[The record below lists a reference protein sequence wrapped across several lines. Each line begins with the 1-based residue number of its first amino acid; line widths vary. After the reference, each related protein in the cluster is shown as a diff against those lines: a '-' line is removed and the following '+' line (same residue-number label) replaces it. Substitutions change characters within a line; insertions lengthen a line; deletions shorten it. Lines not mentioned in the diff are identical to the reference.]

1 MPLPMLAALLVAVWG
16 DGSGEYDAARAR
28 AGDGP
33 EGLVRLALWCERH
46 GLDDERARNLTLA
59 VEQKPDDARARGL
72 LGMVKLDGRWRE
84 ATEAA
89 DGSIPEAL
97 ARYNERRGTINPNRA
112 EDHWQLALWCERHGL
127 KPEARAHLAQVIR
140 FEPSREAAWRR
151 LGFLRHKGRWMTQE
165 EINAAIVDT
174 TARHEADKHWGPEFE
189 RLRMQIQKGGPAAA
203 EAEAAL
209 AAVRAPLAVAKLWEI
224 FVVRSRRVED
234 HARAVGVLAGIESR
248 EATLR
253 LTRLAV
259 SSPDQPVSS
268 AAAEALLKRDPR
280 EVIETLIESFRVPL
294 AFQVVPGQGGI
305 VGQLQVEGQTFTL
318 ERFYVL
324 QEDYN
329 PVFRPVSLGRS
340 GRTQLLMRGVPDYGA
355 ARAQARAA
363 LNRDVAMLTQFNA
376 AILHSNERIDS
387 LLQRLTGHREG
398 RDALAKA
405 DSARADP
412 ALPEG
417 LPGSLGV
424 QMRQYREMLELTNR
438 RNAAMSALTD
448 SARRAPFA
456 APGARSPQDRT
467 APMLRLG
474 SLNQQ
479 EDDVNV
485 AYTAEL
491 LAIQQRG
498 FVEARQADWEQAKQ
512 TPQREEV
519 RGQAWRKWW
528 ANERG
533 YSSDEPEPRPK
544 RQVTQLRTY
553 EVPVYLVMYSHSS
566 CFAAGTPVHTRTGI
580 RPIEELKVG
589 DLVLGRDTA
598 TGGLEY
604 QPVTAVYHR
613 RPAPTFKVVIGGEA
627 LVVTGI
633 HRFWKA
639 GAGWV
644 MARDLKPGDP
654 IRTVDGAR
662 TVDSV
667 QPDEVRPVYNLDVEH
682 TRSYLVGRAGA
693 LVHDDHLPDPMSAP
707 FDAVPELVAARAK

>member
-1 MPLPMLAALLVAVWG
+1 
-16 DGSGEYDAARAR
+16 
-28 AGDGP
+28 
-33 EGLVRLALWCERH
+33 
-46 GLDDERARNLTLA
+46 
-59 VEQKPDDARARGL
+59 
-72 LGMVKLDGRWRE
+72 
-84 ATEAA
+84 
-89 DGSIPEAL
+89 
-97 ARYNERRGTINPNRA
+97 
-112 EDHWQLALWCERHGL
+112 
-127 KPEARAHLAQVIR
+127 
-140 FEPSREAAWRR
+140 
-151 LGFLRHKGRWMTQE
+151 MTQE

-174 TARHEADKHWGPEFE
+174 TARHEADKHWGPELE
-189 RLRMQIQKGGPAAA
+189 RLRIQIQKGGPAAA

-209 AAVRAPLAVAKLWEI
+209 AAVRDPLAVAKLWEI
-224 FVVRSRRVED
+224 FVVRSHRVED
-234 HARAVGVLAGIESR
+234 HARAVGVLARIESR

-280 EVIETLIESFRVPL
+280 EAIETLIESFRVPV

-305 VGQLQVEGQTFTL
+305 AGQLQVEGQTFTL

-329 PVFRPVSLGRS
+329 PFFRPVSLGRS
-340 GRTQLLMRGVPDYGA
+340 GRSQLLMRGVADYGEPGPRPRGA
-355 ARAQARAA
+355 
-363 LNRDVAMLTQFNA
+363 NSDIAMLTRFNA
-376 AILHSNERIDS
+376 SILHSNERIDA
-387 LLQRLTGHREG
+387 LLQRLTGLREG
-398 RDALAKA
+398 MDALAKV

-424 QMRQYREMLELTNR
+424 QMRLYREMLELTNR
-438 RNAAMSALTD
+438 RNDAMRALTD
-448 SARRAPFA
+448 SMRQAPFA

-491 LAIQQRG
+491 LAMQRRG
-498 FVEARQADWEQAKQ
+498 VVEERQADWEQAKQ
-512 TPQREEV
+512 TPQREEA

-533 YSSDEPEPRPK
+533 YSSDEPKPRPK
-544 RQVTQLRTY
+544 RQVTQVRTY
-553 EVPVYLVMYSHSS
+553 EVPVYLIIYTHTS

-580 RPIEELKVG
+580 RPIEELEVG
-589 DLVLGRDTA
+589 DLVLSRDTA

-604 QPVTAVYHR
+604 RPVTAVYHR
-613 RPAPTFKVVIGGEA
+613 RPAPTFKVVMGGEA

-693 LVHDDHLPDPMSAP
+693 LVHDDRLPDPTSAL
-707 FDAVPELVAARAK
+707 FDAVPELVAARAM